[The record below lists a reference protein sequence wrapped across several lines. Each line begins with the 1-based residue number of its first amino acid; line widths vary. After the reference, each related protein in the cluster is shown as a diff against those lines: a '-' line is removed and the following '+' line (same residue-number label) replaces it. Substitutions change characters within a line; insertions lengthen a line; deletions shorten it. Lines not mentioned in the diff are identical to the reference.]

1 MGGSQKVL
9 SLENKEQRRSSNYK
23 MQQRSRRGSKNLERD
38 DKNLLNKSET
48 CKKLKD
54 KIKLKGNCSP
64 KTSNLWARQ
73 KESRRTERANNVLA
87 TGITVLHL
95 GKKSSLK
102 LLAMLIILLL
112 INLNFLLKV
121 TISLTEVCNQPHFI

>member
-73 KESRRTERANNVLA
+73 KESRRTERAKQCIGNGNYSITPGEKKFTQVISNVNY
-87 TGITVLHL
+87 
-95 GKKSSLK
+95 S
-102 LLAMLIILLL
+102 
-112 INLNFLLKV
+112 
-121 TISLTEVCNQPHFI
+121 FID